1 MDITT
6 LLQDFVF
13 VLGIIGVIFGV
24 YQYFRNPQIAEDKKA
39 ALLAQE
45 VKTTSTSVEQR
56 FESMQKNFEGL
67 LLQSNNHIHTL
78 DIKIDAM
85 NDAMNKAMTDMRVE
99 VATLSTIINER
110 IPKKI

>member
-1 MDITT
+1 MNISNI
-6 LLQDFVF
+6 LQDLVF
-13 VLGIIGVIFGV
+13 ILGTLGVLFGI

-56 FESMQKNFEGL
+56 FESIQKNFEGL
-67 LLQSNNHIHTL
+67 LLQSNNHIHSL
-78 DIKIDAM
+78 DIKI
-85 NDAMNKAMTDMRVE
+85 DAMNKAMTDMRVE
-99 VATLSTIINER
+99 VATLSTIIDER

>member
-6 LLQDFVF
+6 ALQDFVF
-13 VLGIIGVIFGV
+13 VLGIIGVIFSA

-39 ALLAQE
+39 ALLAMQ
-45 VKTTSTSVEQR
+45 VKNTSESVESR

-67 LLQSNNHIHTL
+67 LLQSNNHIHSL
-78 DIKIDAM
+78 DIKIDAL
-85 NDAMNKAMTDMRVE
+85 NKAMTDMRVE

>member
-24 YQYFRNPQIAEDKKA
+24 YQYFRNPQVAEDKRA

-67 LLQSNNHIHTL
+67 LLQSNNHIHSL
-78 DIKIDAM
+78 DIKIDAL
-85 NDAMNKAMTDMRVE
+85 NKAMTDMRVE

>member
-1 MDITT
+1 MVFILGT
-6 LLQDFVF
+6 LG
-13 VLGIIGVIFGV
+13 VLFGI

-56 FESMQKNFEGL
+56 FESIQKNFEGL
-67 LLQSNNHIHTL
+67 LLQSNNHIHSL
-78 DIKIDAM
+78 DIKI
-85 NDAMNKAMTDMRVE
+85 DAMNKAMTDMRVE
-99 VATLSTIINER
+99 VATLSTIIDER

>member
-13 VLGIIGVIFGV
+13 VLGIIGVIFGI
-24 YQYFRNPQIAEDKKA
+24 YQYFRNPQIAEDKNA

-45 VKTTSTSVEQR
+45 VKTTSVTVEQR

-67 LLQSNNHIHTL
+67 LLQSNNHIHSL
-78 DIKIDAM
+78 DIKI
-85 NDAMNKAMTDMRVE
+85 DAMNKAMTDMRVE